1 MKRLSLIFS
10 CILLCCCYGFS
21 QQRIT
26 IQGNQFM
33 HNNEPFFLIGANTPW
48 DNWNDFGGEYDPEFW
63 EQEFAR
69 MEQKGI
75 NSSRIWISC
84 DAAGQ
89 PYVDSSGITHPA
101 SQQFWDNMDDMMQK
115 AQKHNIYIIATIASF
130 DKLDN
135 TKPGSA
141 NWLSMIMCQ
150 RTLALYAE
158 TFLKPLVK
166 RYESNPYFFAIDI
179 CNEPEWM
186 NEHKKYGGLEWE
198 YLQSFVGMCAA
209 AIHSCHTPVLVTV
222 GSAAVKWSCDKF
234 EGNKWSDQALQD
246 ITADTLAYLDFW
258 QIHYYDWTNQFG
270 NPFHNAPAFYGL
282 EDKPCI
288 IGETPGNNTKYGFEI
303 SYEEIYSLPY
313 QLGYSG
319 VYPWTSNGAGSGD
332 FGSLDTFGEG
342 ASQIAKKIKQK

>member
-1 MKRLSLIFS
+1 MKRLSLILSYIVLF
-10 CILLCCCYGFS
+10 CCYGFS

-26 IQGNQFM
+26 IQGNRFM
-33 HNNEPFFLIGANTPW
+33 HNNAPFFLIGANTPW
-48 DNWNDFGGEYDPEFW
+48 DKWNDFGGEYNPEFW
-63 EQEFAR
+63 ENEFAR
-69 MEQKGI
+69 MQNMGI

-89 PYVDSSGITHPA
+89 PYVDSLGITHPA
-101 SQQFWDNMDDMMQK
+101 SQQFWDNMDDMMYK

-130 DKLDN
+130 DMLDD
-135 TKPGSA
+135 TKPASK
-141 NWLSMIMCQ
+141 NWLSMITCQ
-150 RTLALYAE
+150 RTLALYTE

-166 RYESNPYFFAIDI
+166 RYENNPYFLAIDI

-198 YLQSFVGMCAA
+198 YLQTFAGMCAA
-209 AIHSCHTPVLVTV
+209 AIHSCNTPVLVTL
-222 GSAAVKWSCDKF
+222 GSAAVKWHCDKF
-234 EGNKWSDQALQD
+234 EGNKWSDDALQNL
-246 ITADTLAYLDFW
+246 TADSLAYLDFW
-258 QIHYYDWTNQFG
+258 QIHYYNWTNQFG
-270 NPFHNAPAFYGL
+270 NPFHNAPAFYNL

-288 IGETPGNNTKYGFEI
+288 IGETPGNNKIYGFEI

-319 VYPWTSNGAGSGD
+319 VYPWTSNGAGTGN

-342 ASQIAKKIKQK
+342 ANNFSKTIKNE